1 MGPDEIEAI
10 QAVAELRLQV
20 HGHDDFG
27 MATANTLAAVE
38 GGAGAVSA
46 TVNGLGERAGNAPL
60 QLVRRTA
67 EERKRELGRFPL
79 FQELVEG
86 QVTNLCCFAPSG
98 RIVAVHQ
105 YRSLRRI
112 GWEGNS
118 ILREATASTPRARR
132 VRRTAARRLELG
144 RRRAGGVHRP
154 RAGRSIVVHGDER
167 SILGVG
173 RGLDCDRLGLPLLG
187 IPLLHPRRAAH
198 AAPAQSR
205 QQGSGPFLPG
215 PASSGPSPAPF
226 ALGMIAAWPERCS
239 R

>member
-1 MGPDEIEAI
+1 
-10 QAVAELRLQV
+10 
-20 HGHDDFG
+20 
-27 MATANTLAAVE
+27 
-38 GGAGAVSA
+38 
-46 TVNGLGERAGNAPL
+46 
-60 QLVRRTA
+60 
-67 EERKRELGRFPL
+67 
-79 FQELVEG
+79 
-86 QVTNLCCFAPSG
+86 VTNLCCFAASR

-105 YRSLRRI
+105 YRSLRRM

-187 IPLLHPRRAAH
+187 IPLLHPRRAATPPPLRAGSKG
-198 AAPAQSR
+198 AARS
-205 QQGSGPFLPG
+205 
-215 PASSGPSPAPF
+215 SPARQAPGRR
-226 ALGMIAAWPERCS
+226 LPRS

>member
-79 FQELVEG
+79 FHELVEG
-86 QVTNLCCFAPSG
+86 QVTNLCCFAASR

-105 YRSLRRI
+105 YRSLRRM

-118 ILREATASTPRARR
+118 ILREATASTPELVEYAERLLGDSSWDGVAQVRSSSASGTEHRGTWRRTVDSGGRSRARLR
-132 VRRTAARRLELG
+132 SAGTSPTGHTATS
-144 RRRAGGVHRP
+144 P
-154 RAGRSIVVHGDER
+154 
-167 SILGVG
+167 
-173 RGLDCDRLGLPLLG
+173 
-187 IPLLHPRRAAH
+187 AASCH
-198 AAPAQSR
+198 AAAAQSR